1 MRPVALV
8 PREVRP
14 PSPSLFTGVGQPD
27 SDEVEALADVRR
39 TDARSAQISSPE
51 GVARAFQVSA
61 YSVEPREAVRARNLL
76 SKDDWRAALVNELE
90 PGGPEVAL
98 VGSAF
103 ASPGDGEG
111 LAGAGAGPD
120 GSVVG
125 PAGKAEGVAPDSDAC
140 EEMRLSRCSHV
151 FTGHL
156 ENAARIDAPL
166 GDVPGVGEVLQPL
179 RRVGVELVVV
189 RRHQNPHVALATSFC
204 TLPTP
209 EPWMYAESSRA
220 VSMASLNGPVCR
232 YTSTVTSSSNCP

>member
-1 MRPVALV
+1 LCVAVFGYDAPELAASLLV
-8 PREVRP
+8 V
-14 PSPSLFTGVGQPD
+14 VGQPT
-27 SDEVEALADVRR
+27 SGNADEVEALTDVRR

-51 GVARAFQVSA
+51 GVVRSFQINA

-76 SKDDWRAALVNELE
+76 PKNRIRSALVNELE
-90 PGGPEVAL
+90 PGGPEVSL
-98 VGSAF
+98 VGGSF
-103 ASPGDGEG
+103 ASAGDAEG

-125 PAGKAEGVAPDSDAC
+125 PTGESEGVAPDPDAC

-179 RRVGVELVVV
+179 RRERLELVVV
-189 RRHQNPHVALATSFC
+189 RRHQNPHVALATSF
-204 TLPTP
+204 
-209 EPWMYAESSRA
+209 
-220 VSMASLNGPVCR
+220 
-232 YTSTVTSSSNCP
+232 